1 MQSTSSRN
9 KSCVFIIALT
19 LLAGLAGTQAA
30 SVSMQWNPSS
40 DTNAIGYNI
49 YYGTASGDYTS
60 EVFVGNVSGVTISN
74 LTCGV
79 TYYFAATAVD
89 SAGNESVFSNEAKF
103 TIPGILTLSAGAN
116 PGDPM
121 LIKFPVAPGHWY
133 EVQASVD
140 LHSWTT
146 ISQTG
151 VESSNNVIQFSDPD
165 TSSFP
170 SRFYRLAMH

>member
-9 KSCVFIIALT
+9 KSCVLIIALT

-30 SVSMQWNPSS
+30 SVSLQWNPGS
-40 DTNAIGYNI
+40 AINVTGYNI
-49 YYGTASGDYTS
+49 YYGTSSGDYKN
-60 EVFVGNVSGVTISN
+60 EVTVGNVSGATISN
-74 LTCGV
+74 LTCGAA
-79 TYYFAATAVD
+79 YYFAATAVD
-89 SAGNESVFSNEAKF
+89 SAGDESGFSNEATF

-121 LIKFPVAPGHWY
+121 LIKFPVAAGHWY

-140 LHSWTT
+140 LQSWST
-146 ISQTG
+146 IWQTDA
-151 VESSNNVIQFSDPD
+151 EPSNTMVQFSDPAI
-165 TSSFP
+165 SSFP

>member
-9 KSCVFIIALT
+9 KFCVLIIALT

-30 SVSMQWNPSS
+30 SVSMEWTPSS
-40 DTNAIGYNI
+40 DTNVTGYNI
-49 YYGTASGDYTS
+49 YYGTSSGNYTN
-60 EVFVGNVSGVTISN
+60 EVSVGNVSSATISN
-74 LTCGV
+74 LTCGA

-89 SAGNESVFSNEAKF
+89 LAGDESGFSNEATF
-103 TIPGILTLSAGAN
+103 IIPGMLTLSAGAN
-116 PGDPM
+116 PGDSM
-121 LIKFPVAPGHWY
+121 LIKFPVASGHWY

-140 LHSWTT
+140 LQSWTT
-146 ISQTG
+146 IWQTG

-170 SRFYRLAMH
+170 SRFYRLAIH